1 MTVFIALLRGINVGG
16 KNKIKMAE
24 LREMFEKLGYIP
36 VKTYIQSG
44 NILFQSNEGEDEL
57 RKKIEHQIEEEFGIS
72 INVILR
78 TASEMEQIIQNC
90 PFSEEALSQAKEAA
104 PDVETLYVTLLLEAP
119 NPENVELLEEY
130 QSERDQF
137 KVIGREVFLLYH
149 HSVRDSKLATNLH
162 KLNVPATTRN
172 WKTINKLV
180 TMAKEMEGFRY

>member
-1 MTVFIALLRGINVGG
+1 
-16 KNKIKMAE
+16 
-24 LREMFEKLGYIP
+24 
-36 VKTYIQSG
+36 
-44 NILFQSNEGEDEL
+44 
-57 RKKIEHQIEEEFGIS
+57 
-72 INVILR
+72 
-78 TASEMEQIIQNC
+78 
-90 PFSEEALSQAKEAA
+90 
-104 PDVETLYVTLLLEAP
+104 LLLEAP
-119 NPENVELLEEY
+119 NPENVELLEKY